1 VPTNQHTDRGLL
13 AGLFDIN
20 FTTFVTLRFLKAIY
34 VVLLVLIL
42 LGGVLFFVSSIARG
56 GASGVVLAVVVA
68 PLGTFLYLMLARIY
82 LEVLALLF
90 RIGEN
95 TSAIAAALTST
106 GGGYAGSYGAV
117 PPPGQPH
124 PPAGT

>member
-1 VPTNQHTDRGLL
+1 VPTNQHNDRGLL

-34 VVLLVLIL
+34 VLLLV
-42 LGGVLFFVSSIARG
+42 
-56 GASGVVLAVVVA
+56 
-68 PLGTFLYLMLARIY
+68 
-82 LEVLALLF
+82 LLF